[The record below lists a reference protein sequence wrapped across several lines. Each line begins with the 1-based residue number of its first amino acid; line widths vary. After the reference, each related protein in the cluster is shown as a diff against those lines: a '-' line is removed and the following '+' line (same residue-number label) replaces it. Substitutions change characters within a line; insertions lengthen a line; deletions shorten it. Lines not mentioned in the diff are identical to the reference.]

1 MHYTEGHKRNDT
13 KFQLRA
19 EHDIYDEDF
28 EKTDDI
34 IRRVMDIFRSENLT
48 LNEAEYILEVCRSD
62 LRHEAR
68 LGINTDAE

>member
-13 KFQLRA
+13 KFQLRV
-19 EHDIYDEDF
+19 EHDIYNEDF

-48 LNEAEYILEVCRSD
+48 LNEAEYILEACRLD

-68 LGINTDAE
+68 LGIKTDAE